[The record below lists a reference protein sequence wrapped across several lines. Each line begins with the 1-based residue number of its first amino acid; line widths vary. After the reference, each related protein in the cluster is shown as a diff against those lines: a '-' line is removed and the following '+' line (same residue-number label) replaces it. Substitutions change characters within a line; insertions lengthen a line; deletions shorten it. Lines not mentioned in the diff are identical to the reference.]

1 MCLFMKKAL
10 SLLSLT
16 FLLTVNAEA
25 QKKNSLL
32 WEVKSPTGKT
42 SYLFGTYHLIGSE
55 YLQTHKKVA
64 DAYTNSKTVVVETI
78 IDSSKMMEMA
88 MVGMMPDKSL
98 KSMVDSADYEILKK
112 EILRVTGYD
121 IAMFDQM
128 KPMTVSAMYAM
139 AMAEEELDGEGLSG
153 NPIDVYFASFGK
165 RNGKEIVQ
173 LETMMEQAEIL
184 YNGNTPEEQAAILV
198 QTVKDSLQST
208 ETTGDLL
215 EAYMKEDLDYM
226 WEMAGEEED
235 PLMDMALLLDDRN
248 TSWIEK
254 LKPILDKGEA
264 FVAVGALHLPGDIG
278 LIELLKKEGYTL
290 SPVN

>member
-1 MCLFMKKAL
+1 MKKAL

-64 DAYTNSKTVVVETI
+64 DAYTNSKTVVVETV

-121 IAMFDQM
+121 IALFDQM

-165 RNGKEIVQ
+165 RNGKAIVQ

-198 QTVKDSLQST
+198 ETVKDSLKSS
-208 ETTGDLL
+208 EATGDLL
-215 EAYMKEDLDYM
+215 DAYMKEDLDYM
-226 WEMAGEEED
+226 WEMAGEDED

-290 SPVN
+290 SPVH